1 MFSNFF
7 SENRA
12 VYEMT
17 SKNLVASEW
26 PQTIWRMRVAC
37 WIRKDTRAGAC
48 APAHAHPHESTHP
61 RALAR
66 THTHTEVYNT
76 YCFSTLT
83 VVS

>member
-1 MFSNFF
+1 MFNNFF

-37 WIRKDTRAGAC
+37 WILKDTRAGAC
-48 APAHAHPHESTHP
+48 APAHAHPH
-61 RALAR
+61 
-66 THTHTEVYNT
+66 
-76 YCFSTLT
+76 
-83 VVS
+83 